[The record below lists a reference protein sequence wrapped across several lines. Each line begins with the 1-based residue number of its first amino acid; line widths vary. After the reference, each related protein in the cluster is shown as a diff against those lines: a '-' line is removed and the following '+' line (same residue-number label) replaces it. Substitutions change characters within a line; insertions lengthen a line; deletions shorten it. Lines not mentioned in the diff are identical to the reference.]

1 MKRFVKYIFPFLVV
15 FWSFIFTVNAQSIN
29 DLLVKLENTN
39 QPTKKLSIYKQI
51 AYTYQKEQAYT
62 KSSEY
67 LQKAYEL
74 EKEANAKIA
83 LQEKIGRNELALKKY
98 TESLKAFEKAYQIA
112 VNQNNTKNQKN
123 ILTTMVS
130 IFNQQK
136 NYSQALVYNKKLLA
150 LSQKDKDD
158 SQVVQIL
165 NNMGVIYQANKQNTE
180 AQRYF
185 QEALV
190 VADKIYEKDKKLPVA
205 QQNSQILSNMAILNN
220 YIGEYKQAMRYLIK
234 AENLQMKQWKPKQQI
249 KTKNLKAITY
259 YLQGDNHKAREE
271 IEEALALNEKMNHKK
286 LLAESYQILAE
297 IQASEGNSQ
306 ASQDNLKKYLKLK
319 EEIQIE
325 ENRKQKKLLD
335 KQIETEKRESQMRQL
350 ISEHKHKALE
360 LEQIHLENEKKQQ
373 ALELQKQ
380 QLEILQRDKVLQAT
394 QFKNQELEKEKVK
407 QALGLAKAKLAEEQR
422 QKKIGNLE
430 KQQKLQALELE
441 KQKLK
446 EAESQKEKELLKH
459 QQKLKDQELKR
470 QKATQ
475 LFTNVLLGV
484 GAGILVIILVF
495 FYLNFRKNKRLA
507 QQNEA
512 IRAQAEKIK
521 RQQQVLLK
529 SQQKLQESNG
539 ELQVNNEELQQNQEE
554 IASQRDILEQK
565 NAELSDYQYRI
576 SKSIESALLIQTS
589 ILPITSIFENY
600 FTDHFILYSPKD
612 VVSGDFYWLNEHQ
625 KQVILIEADCTGHG
639 VPGAFMTLIGYS
651 ILNQIILQEHLS
663 RPLDIMQELHRHIRS
678 SLQQNSTG
686 NLEGMDIS
694 ILVIHKE
701 NTGYKVIFGA
711 SGQNLYYTNNGLHL
725 LRGSRRKIGGFS
737 SERTQRQFEE
747 HELHLPEGT
756 KLYLSS
762 DGLIDQNNVKRE
774 KFGSK
779 RFRQVLERIQND
791 TMKKQFK
798 TLQNELHLHQQN
810 ELQRDD
816 ITVIGVQL

>member
-1 MKRFVKYIFPFLVV
+1 MRKSIKYIFPFLVV
-15 FWSFIFTVNAQSIN
+15 LLAFISSVNAQSIN
-29 DLLVKLENTN
+29 DLLVKLEGTN
-39 QPTKKLSIYKQI
+39 QPAEKLSIYKQI

-74 EKEANAKIA
+74 EKKVSEQIA

-98 TESLKAFEKAYQIA
+98 TESLKAFEKAYQLA
-112 VNQNNTKNQKN
+112 VNQSDTHSQRS

-130 IFNQQK
+130 ISNQQK
-136 NYSQALVYNKKLLA
+136 NYSQALIYNEKLLA
-150 LSQKDKDD
+150 LNRNGENDLQT
-158 SQVVQIL
+158 VQAL
-165 NNMGVIYQANKQNTE
+165 NNMGVLYQTNKRNAE
-180 AQRYF
+180 AQKYF

-190 VADKIYEKDKKLPVA
+190 IAEKIYAKDKKLPIA
-205 QQNSQILSNMAILNN
+205 QQNSQILSNMATLNN
-220 YIGEYKQAMRYLIK
+220 YIGDYKEAMRYLIK
-234 AENLQMKQWKPKQQI
+234 AEDLQTKQWKPKQQI

-259 YLQGDNHKAREE
+259 YLQGNNHKAREE

-297 IQASEGNSQ
+297 IQVSEGNSQ

-319 EEIQIE
+319 EDIQTE
-325 ENRKQKKLLD
+325 ENQNQKELLD

-350 ISEHKHKALE
+350 ISEHKRKALE

-373 ALELQKQ
+373 ALELQWQ

-394 QFKNQELEKEKVK
+394 QFKNQALEKEKVK

-422 QKKIGNLE
+422 QKKIDNLE

-459 QQKLKDQELKR
+459 QQELKDQELKR

-475 LFTNVLLGV
+475 FFTNVLLVV

-512 IRAQAEKIK
+512 IRAQATKIE

-539 ELQVNNEELQQNQEE
+539 ELQTTNEELQQNQEE

-576 SKSIESALLIQTS
+576 SKSIESALLIQAS
-589 ILPITSIFENY
+589 ILPIADIFKAY
-600 FTDHFILYSPKD
+600 FADHFILYSPKD

-625 KQVILIEADCTGHG
+625 NQVILIEADCTGHG
-639 VPGAFMTLIGYS
+639 VPGAFMTLIGHS
-651 ILNQIILQEHLS
+651 ILNQIILQEHIC
-663 RPLDIMQELHRHIRS
+663 RPLNIMQELHQHIRT
-678 SLQQNSTG
+678 SLQQKSTG
-686 NLEGMDIS
+686 NLEGMDLS
-694 ILVIHKE
+694 ILVIHE
-701 NTGYKVIFGA
+701 EDTDWKVIFGA

-737 SERTQRQFEE
+737 SQRMRRQFEE
-747 HELHLPEGT
+747 HELQLPKGT

-762 DGLIDQNNVKRE
+762 DGLIDQNNAKRE
-774 KFGSK
+774 KFGSNK
-779 RFRQVLERIQND
+779 FREVLERIQDD
-791 TMKKQFK
+791 TMKQQLEALK
-798 TLQNELHLHQQN
+798 TELYLHQQN
-810 ELQRDD
+810 EFQRDD